1 MDLPVG
7 ISTLQRADRWIGT
20 PLCFILVCEF

>member
-7 ISTLQRADRWIGT
+7 ISTLQRADRWIDA
-20 PLCFILVCEF
+20 PLFFILICES